1 MHRPTR
7 ELPRRDG
14 RSLRERRSSSDEW
27 LMTRP
32 SEFRLFGYA
41 SSRRWAS
48 NDEIQGDGSD
58 ASEFLDVEAP
68 KVGSDEGCRPA
79 TCLVGQNG
87 LREKETQ
94 WPRER
99 LCLLKWLL
107 TSCGSLRPSRL
118 EHQEISQATLFLV
131 CETAMNPKVSL
142 QGVSAL
148 LTEVDSLR
156 IEDGSLTA
164 SCRRAYALE
173 MQRLKWRHWNGAP
186 GSATAVG
193 RGVLLDKLIVAVWD
207 LFQKGSGPE
216 QTPLAVGLRN
226 AVWIA
231 LGEYGRLDLAPHSPV
246 DLLLLVKSPLKVE
259 SGSALEKLLGVLQSL
274 PSEVRVS
281 VLTIKECLQR
291 AQNCFPFSF
300 GLLGARRVAGDSAAF
315 HDLVQ
320 RSRANLF
327 KNQMPFLFEMA
338 DYLKAM
344 RAADS
349 VSLVESDLKL
359 DAGGLL
365 EIYAF
370 MSCMKVLVG
379 SDQPDRILAQAAVD
393 VREWKQLD
401 DARQHLTLI
410 RNHLHFLEGRRQD
423 RFVRE
428 RVLRGF
434 RVPPLPKPAP
444 GRGFRTSVA

>member
-1 MHRPTR
+1 M
-7 ELPRRDG
+7 
-14 RSLRERRSSSDEW
+14 
-27 LMTRP
+27 
-32 SEFRLFGYA
+32 
-41 SSRRWAS
+41 
-48 NDEIQGDGSD
+48 
-58 ASEFLDVEAP
+58 
-68 KVGSDEGCRPA
+68 
-79 TCLVGQNG
+79 
-87 LREKETQ
+87 
-94 WPRER
+94 
-99 LCLLKWLL
+99 
-107 TSCGSLRPSRL
+107 
-118 EHQEISQATLFLV
+118 
-131 CETAMNPKVSL
+131 
-142 QGVSAL
+142 
-148 LTEVDSLR
+148 
-156 IEDGSLTA
+156 
-164 SCRRAYALE
+164 
-173 MQRLKWRHWNGAP
+173 
-186 GSATAVG
+186 
-193 RGVLLDKLIVAVWD
+193 
-207 LFQKGSGPE
+207 
-216 QTPLAVGLRN
+216 
-226 AVWIA
+226 WIA

-274 PSEVRVS
+274 PSEVRVW

-327 KNQMPFLFEMA
+327 KNQMPFFFEMA

-428 RVLRGF
+428 RVLEVSGF
-434 RVPPLPKPAP
+434 LRYRSRHPAVASGLLLRDTLRQRQRVHQIVSRFLRRAKARSSAGSDAPKLRYLRLTPPASPDLRKMLAELP
-444 GRGFRTSVA
+444 GRSTG